1 MNVCFGALCIKF
13 KFTFCP
19 FSAFFP
25 SNWPVE
31 IITESSNLLC
41 QRSLLTYG
49 TVLTD
54 YTFEKTEGDFFQ
66 WICFQDLRFL
76 VKFFFSNL
84 LFTILFIKEQ
94 HQTSP

>member
-1 MNVCFGALCIKF
+1 MFVLELCVSNSSSHF
-13 KFTFCP
+13 VLT

-54 YTFEKTEGDFFQ
+54 YTFEKTEGDFF
-66 WICFQDLRFL
+66 L
-76 VKFFFSNL
+76 VDMFPGLEISCEIFFFQFVVYYS
-84 LFTILFIKEQ
+84 FHKGAA
-94 HQTSP
+94 PD

>member
-1 MNVCFGALCIKF
+1 MYQIQVHIL
-13 KFTFCP
+13 
-19 FSAFFP
+19 SLLLVLFFP

-54 YTFEKTEGDFFQ
+54 YTFEKTEGDFF
-66 WICFQDLRFL
+66 
-76 VKFFFSNL
+76 
-84 LFTILFIKEQ
+84 
-94 HQTSP
+94 